1 MASSS
6 FSSFHRLHRHSRR
19 KSLPAMECS
28 DERSGDGA
36 PCTKES
42 ILALGSSN
50 GAGEDELM
58 DHLHQVFVTKNP
70 VLCSEVQKNF
80 RDLSQACSVAQS
92 HLKAIESNPLLPPRL
107 QDVHSAGYPLFLT
120 ARQFLMMLDASLPGE
135 PFFERK
141 EDGSLKREVQGW
153 RAGHGPV
160 IIIPSL
166 GDENDDDE
174 DPEEEDPNLQPDGDE
189 DEFPDYMN
197 PQKWDPRREVT
208 YEVFAGELWPKIRKK
223 LKYEC
228 HPTLVWTEIMSFI
241 KGSME
246 ALITEEGFLSLDD
259 YKSLGK
265 KRAPNFCGDRDKIYK
280 AFGKYRHLQAQR
292 ALFDEADLVTNLYRR
307 MKGDMSLDWIIHQFY
322 VDETQDFTQ
331 AELCLLIR
339 CCQNPNDMFLT
350 GDTAQTIMRGIS
362 FRFEDLKTLFYHARD
377 SMKALGKVTAVE
389 VPRMY
394 QLVHNYRSHAG
405 ILRLASS
412 VVELLTRF
420 FPNSFDPL
428 KRDQGLFEGPRP
440 ILLESCS
447 FTDLAMLLQGNKRK
461 TSQIEFGAHQAILVA
476 NEAARDSLP
485 EELSLGL
492 VLTIF
497 ESKGLEFDDILLYN
511 FFKDSQVKL
520 SILLYNL

>member
-1 MASSS
+1 
-6 FSSFHRLHRHSRR
+6 
-19 KSLPAMECS
+19 
-28 DERSGDGA
+28 
-36 PCTKES
+36 
-42 ILALGSSN
+42 
-50 GAGEDELM
+50 
-58 DHLHQVFVTKNP
+58 
-70 VLCSEVQKNF
+70 
-80 RDLSQACSVAQS
+80 
-92 HLKAIESNPLLPPRL
+92 
-107 QDVHSAGYPLFLT
+107 
-120 ARQFLMMLDASLPGE
+120 
-135 PFFERK
+135 
-141 EDGSLKREVQGW
+141 
-153 RAGHGPV
+153 
-160 IIIPSL
+160 
-166 GDENDDDE
+166 
-174 DPEEEDPNLQPDGDE
+174 
-189 DEFPDYMN
+189 
-197 PQKWDPRREVT
+197 
-208 YEVFAGELWPKIRKK
+208 
-223 LKYEC
+223 
-228 HPTLVWTEIMSFI
+228 
-241 KGSME
+241 
-246 ALITEEGFLSLDD
+246 
-259 YKSLGK
+259 
-265 KRAPNFCGDRDKIYK
+265 
-280 AFGKYRHLQAQR
+280 
-292 ALFDEADLVTNLYRR
+292 